1 MGIFFNSLTQADF
14 FSVKFSGDPVQEEK
28 FNFAVKEWATK
39 TKEILISNVDEKT
52 TKGKRSTIYKENGSI
67 IEKKL
72 GKSIGFHLNK
82 TKKGNVTERVRFA
95 FERHGVYLEKGVGKG
110 IRNKNEW
117 FNKSIDNQ
125 IDELADIAVDNGVK
139 LNFDGFGIRIR

>member
-1 MGIFFNSLTQADF
+1 MGMFFNSLTQADF

-39 TKEILISNVDEKT
+39 TKEILISNVDDKT
-52 TKGKRSTIYKENGSI
+52 TKGKRSAIYKENGSI

-72 GKSIGFHLNK
+72 VKSIGFHLNK

-95 FERHGVYLEKGVGKG
+95 FERHGVFLEKGVGKG
-110 IRNKNEW
+110 IRNKTEW
-117 FNKSIDNQ
+117 FKKSIDNQ
-125 IDELADIAVDNGVK
+125 IDELADIAVENGVK